1 MAWLTGWHKR
11 KQITLSR
18 ATGAV
23 TNYQMK
29 LLVGESAGATG
40 EDVDCGGKCL
50 STFNDLRFTAA
61 DGTTLLPYWIE
72 SITGTT
78 PNQLATVWIKFDS
91 IGVGATTFYMY
102 YENSGAAAVS
112 NGKNSFQYF
121 EDFEWATAGNQDIE
135 RSTNISWSHLYAQH
149 GQTCTTKWGG
159 SYGAYLGQALGVG
172 CVPRFT
178 AILSDN
184 IACNVRLLRL
194 PNSII
199 HLAFY
204 KNVSGTYKWI
214 TLYINTDDKLYYNDN
229 SGSYKVSDT
238 TYAVSVYFK
247 IEVKNINWSAGT
259 YDIYMNDGLVQTAA
273 TMGASGSAD
282 NLIELSVYTTPTV
295 MFDNVI
301 VRNYASTEPAWG
313 AWGAEEAITIEET
326 IGESASISDVMAP
339 DHLME
344 VVPESA
350 VISDAF
356 VGQSLNETIRESAGI
371 SDLMKGSDLYEAVS
385 ESVSIDDVMA
395 RVYEVTRATS
405 ESASITDAIE
415 GIPYKYESIS
425 ESLVLV
431 DTNQFAFSFTLTEV
445 LFVWEAIRHGWKVS
459 IDESLVL
466 EDSQAIVLGLLISDW
481 ITLIDSQTNNWNGRD
496 TINDSVY
503 LYDLAD
509 KYFRIAD
516 TVNESVELAD
526 TTTYKLTIAVLEYL
540 GFTELATAMRSTAAT
555 VNESLALT
563 ETQSYAWALLIQEAL
578 SVVDTATVIAT
589 FVDVVQESVAI
600 ADAASL
606 INRLG
611 LSLNESLVFT
621 ETVTSKGTLYN
632 AVYDTLKMSVTVELG
647 GEVYECYVLNTPKFM
662 PSMYSG
668 FNFNSYCVFENRAFG
683 ANDTGIY
690 ELTGTTD
697 AGSTIHTGAILSQTD
712 FGARNEK
719 RFRRA
724 YLGIS
729 GSAPVMVFETEEG
742 ARQVYNINSEGK
754 TVISHELKSR
764 KWKLSIADF
773 DELDTMKLIPVI
785 LSK

>member
-1 MAWLTGWHKR
+1 MIGEE
-11 KQITLSR
+11 IT
-18 ATGAV
+18 
-23 TNYQMK
+23 
-29 LLVGESAGATG
+29 
-40 EDVDCGGKCL
+40 
-50 STFNDLRFTAA
+50 
-61 DGTTLLPYWIE
+61 
-72 SITGTT
+72 
-78 PNQLATVWIKFDS
+78 
-91 IGVGATTFYMY
+91 ATTAMTVTF
-102 YENSGAAAVS
+102 
-112 NGKNSFQYF
+112 GKS
-121 EDFEWATAGNQDIE
+121 
-135 RSTNISWSHLYAQH
+135 
-149 GQTCTTKWGG
+149 
-159 SYGAYLGQALGVG
+159 
-172 CVPRFT
+172 
-178 AILSDN
+178 
-184 IACNVRLLRL
+184 
-194 PNSII
+194 
-199 HLAFY
+199 
-204 KNVSGTYKWI
+204 
-214 TLYINTDDKLYYNDN
+214 
-229 SGSYKVSDT
+229 
-238 TYAVSVYFK
+238 
-247 IEVKNINWSAGT
+247 
-259 YDIYMNDGLVQTAA
+259 
-273 TMGASGSAD
+273 
-282 NLIELSVYTTPTV
+282 
-295 MFDNVI
+295 
-301 VRNYASTEPAWG
+301 
-313 AWGAEEAITIEET
+313 
-326 IGESASISDVMAP
+326 
-339 DHLME
+339 
-344 VVPESA
+344 
-350 VISDAF
+350 
-356 VGQSLNETIRESAGI
+356 
-371 SDLMKGSDLYEAVS
+371 VS
-385 ESVSIDDVMA
+385 ESLVM
-395 RVYEVTRATS
+395 TDS
-405 ESASITDAIE
+405 EPLGRRFSY
-415 GIPYKYESIS
+415 PSIS
-425 ESLVLV
+425 ESIVTT
-431 DTNQFAFSFTLTEV
+431 DAPAFAFGLTLTDV
-445 LFVWEAIRHGWKVS
+445 IFIYDMLVHGWKVTA
-459 IDESLVL
+459 DESLVL
-466 EDSQAIVLGLLISDW
+466 TDSLSEVLGVMISDW
-481 ITLIDSQTNNWNGRD
+481 ITLVDSQSNNWNGAD

-503 LYDLAD
+503 LYDIAD
-509 KYFRIAD
+509 KYFTISD
-516 TVNESVELAD
+516 TISESVALTD
-526 TTTYKLTIAVLEYL
+526 TSTYALTVAVLEYL
-540 GFTELATAMRSTAAT
+540 GFSSLASAMRSTAAT

-712 FGARNEK
+712 FGTRNEK

>member
-1 MAWLTGWHKR
+1 MT
-11 KQITLSR
+11 
-18 ATGAV
+18 V
-23 TNYQMK
+23 TF
-29 LLVGESAGATG
+29 
-40 EDVDCGGKCL
+40 GK
-50 STFNDLRFTAA
+50 S
-61 DGTTLLPYWIE
+61 
-72 SITGTT
+72 
-78 PNQLATVWIKFDS
+78 
-91 IGVGATTFYMY
+91 
-102 YENSGAAAVS
+102 
-112 NGKNSFQYF
+112 
-121 EDFEWATAGNQDIE
+121 
-135 RSTNISWSHLYAQH
+135 
-149 GQTCTTKWGG
+149 
-159 SYGAYLGQALGVG
+159 
-172 CVPRFT
+172 
-178 AILSDN
+178 
-184 IACNVRLLRL
+184 
-194 PNSII
+194 
-199 HLAFY
+199 
-204 KNVSGTYKWI
+204 
-214 TLYINTDDKLYYNDN
+214 
-229 SGSYKVSDT
+229 
-238 TYAVSVYFK
+238 
-247 IEVKNINWSAGT
+247 
-259 YDIYMNDGLVQTAA
+259 
-273 TMGASGSAD
+273 
-282 NLIELSVYTTPTV
+282 
-295 MFDNVI
+295 
-301 VRNYASTEPAWG
+301 
-313 AWGAEEAITIEET
+313 
-326 IGESASISDVMAP
+326 
-339 DHLME
+339 
-344 VVPESA
+344 
-350 VISDAF
+350 
-356 VGQSLNETIRESAGI
+356 
-371 SDLMKGSDLYEAVS
+371 VS
-385 ESVSIDDVMA
+385 EILVM
-395 RVYEVTRATS
+395 TDS
-405 ESASITDAIE
+405 EPLGRRFSY
-415 GIPYKYESIS
+415 PSIS
-425 ESLVLV
+425 ESIVTT
-431 DTNQFAFSFTLTEV
+431 DAPAFAFGLTLTDV
-445 LFVWEAIRHGWKVS
+445 IFIYDTLVHGWKVTA
-459 IDESLVL
+459 DESLVL
-466 EDSQAIVLGLLISDW
+466 TDSLSEVLGVMISDW
-481 ITLIDSQTNNWNGRD
+481 ITLVDSQSNNWNGRD
-496 TINDSVY
+496 IINDSVY

-509 KYFRIAD
+509 KHFRIAD

-555 VNESLALT
+555 VSESLALT
-563 ETQSYAWALLIQEAL
+563 EAQSYAWAELIQEAL

-712 FGARNEK
+712 FGVRNEK

>member
-11 KQITLSR
+11 KEITLSR

-72 SITGTT
+72 SITGAT

-91 IGVGATTFYMY
+91 IGTDATTFYMY
-102 YENSGAAAVS
+102 YGNSGASAAS
-112 NGKNSFQYF
+112 NGDDTFLFFDDFTGSSLDSDKWDTIGTPTITVSGGELDITQNDNTRGIRTKTATFTRNSSVRYKHKPYALGDRKGMACTGFGVYNETPTDWVGVAVYSSATSTLYGGCSTSSGRASTGEF
-121 EDFEWATAGNQDIE
+121 AASTSYKTLESLWTSASVITLEDGVQKGVTLTTYIPSVSLKLSIG
-135 RSTNISWSHLYAQH
+135 
-149 GQTCTTKWGG
+149 TCTFNSAWNTTNRSIYDWILVRQ
-159 SYGAYLGQALGVG
+159 YLA
-172 CVPRFT
+172 
-178 AILSDN
+178 
-184 IACNVRLLRL
+184 
-194 PNSII
+194 
-199 HLAFY
+199 
-204 KNVSGTYKWI
+204 
-214 TLYINTDDKLYYNDN
+214 
-229 SGSYKVSDT
+229 
-238 TYAVSVYFK
+238 
-247 IEVKNINWSAGT
+247 
-259 YDIYMNDGLVQTAA
+259 
-273 TMGASGSAD
+273 
-282 NLIELSVYTTPTV
+282 
-295 MFDNVI
+295 
-301 VRNYASTEPAWG
+301 TEPAWG
-313 AWGAEEAITIEET
+313 AWGAEEAATIEDT
-326 IGESASISDVMAP
+326 IGESANISAVMAPYHLMETVPESASISDV
-339 DHLME
+339 
-344 VVPESA
+344 
-350 VISDAF
+350 F
-356 VGQSLNETIRESAGI
+356 VGQTLTATINESAGI
-371 SDLMKGSDLYEAVS
+371 SDLMKGSDLYGVVG
-385 ESVSIDDVMA
+385 ESASIDDVMA

-431 DTNQFAFSFTLTEV
+431 DTNQFAFSFNLTEV
-445 LFVWEAIRHGWKVS
+445 LFVWEAIRNGWLETINES
-459 IDESLVL
+459 IVL
-466 EDSQAIVLGLLISDW
+466 TDTQAVVLGLLISDW
-481 ITLIDSQTNNWNGRD
+481 ITLVDSQTNNWNGRD

-563 ETQSYAWALLIQEAL
+563 ETQSYAWAELIQEAL
-578 SVVDTATVIAT
+578 SVVDAATVIAT
-589 FVDVVQESVAI
+589 FVDVVQESLNA
-600 ADAASL
+600 ADTVSL

-611 LSLNESLVFT
+611 LSLDESLVFA

-632 AVYDTLKMSVTVELG
+632 AVYDTMKMSVTVELG

-729 GSAPVMVFETEEG
+729 GTAPVMIFETEEG